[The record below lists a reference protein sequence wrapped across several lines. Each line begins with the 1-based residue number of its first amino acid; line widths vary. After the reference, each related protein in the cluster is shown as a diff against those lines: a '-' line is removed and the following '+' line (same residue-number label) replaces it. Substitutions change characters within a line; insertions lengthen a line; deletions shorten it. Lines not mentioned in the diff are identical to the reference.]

1 MWLVVSVV
9 LIFVSRECGAVATG
23 TDEIEDEHW
32 TNWRK
37 GESSEGFEDVL
48 DLDEVEAGS
57 VDGERVLQVE
67 NKDSLQT
74 TSDAENSSTSNQAG
88 LASAHGIDD
97 YKDDT
102 NLTSFNATEEVL
114 PEVEDF
120 DDSVAESSDKESATS
135 TEHEDAEPLV
145 EELTTKLEAEDDIII
160 SKVSDT
166 MVEPSSKGGSSPTDT
181 DAVAESSE
189 TLVSI
194 DTVETESDD
203 KDPEGET
210 GAISASMSVQTE
222 SSDNAIDDIMAVSD
236 VVDTVIEPPDK
247 EDTTNNEGSEPRT
260 SKPGSL
266 ASFSMEVSEKEN
278 VRSAGENPPEPEDK
292 GEQGEVE
299 GISEDHSNEP
309 IQQIHENTASEG
321 HANESVSE
329 LRVVEE
335 TGTQETI
342 NEDGVDSP
350 TQETINEDGVDS
362 PTDLPSSLASIY
374 QKVNTLQEA
383 ITGDDKD
390 ESSDQTYGYTSV
402 WGHQKQRRVDEHV
415 LRGVLEQTRET
426 GAQSH
431 NVVAADN
438 PESLDDSV
446 PGPGTADLDE
456 GQDNDNRAD
465 STRVPKSVNTEF
477 VEGLDD
483 IDKFLEEV
491 EPPDELDVGAA
502 GSSMQDVLV
511 GQGAQIL
518 TKHVAIVLSRIKQSL
533 QASRVKEF
541 FASRRTEDGNFA
553 LVTRDEL
560 ERALEILRSSCT
572 SLVRNFQ
579 AFWEEL
585 FEDDDEESMQ
595 FEEATKLESIRQG
608 RRHQG
613 TDSWPVTSDGME
625 AFMQQKLNQD

>member
-1 MWLVVSVV
+1 MVPRIRVWLVVSVV

-48 DLDEVEAGS
+48 DLDEVETGS
-57 VDGERVLQVE
+57 VDGERVLQVD

-88 LASAHGIDD
+88 LASAHAIDD

-102 NLTSFNATEEVL
+102 NLTSFNATEEAR
-114 PEVEDF
+114 PEVEDV

-166 MVEPSSKGGSSPTDT
+166 MVEPSSKGSSSPTDT
-181 DAVAESSE
+181 DAVMESSE

-247 EDTTNNEGSEPRT
+247 EGTLSTNNEESEPRT

-266 ASFSMEVSEKEN
+266 ASLSMEVSEKEN
-278 VRSAGENPPEPEDK
+278 VRSAGESPPEPEDK

-335 TGTQETI
+335 
-342 NEDGVDSP
+342 ND

-383 ITGDDKD
+383 ITGDDKY

-415 LRGVLEQTRET
+415 LRGVLEQTRGT